1 MRAAF
6 RTWQSLNK
14 KMPAALKELNHH
26 YLALLNKAA
35 IFPIDKKHGLLRLA
49 SSILLHPMD
58 GETLRLHKRLA
69 HAFAFLGRGF
79 FHRCPAALQLDIL
92 QYADRIQDISLRLDR
107 LSKKLSLAEKIIHI
121 LRQDKKA
128 ARHYFNWV
136 LCDPEGLW
144 TTLLLKERY
153 RLTSQCLELSR
164 HKIWQDKLTACQNW
178 LVLLQSSLPSEK
190 LADLTQI
197 IQDIKPENTGAA
209 AVPWSVTALR
219 RLDLCTD
226 LAHRLSCEVISQT
239 SAKNKQN

>member
-1 MRAAF
+1 M
-6 RTWQSLNK
+6 
-14 KMPAALKELNHH
+14 
-26 YLALLNKAA
+26 
-35 IFPIDKKHGLLRLA
+35 
-49 SSILLHPMD
+49 
-58 GETLRLHKRLA
+58 
-69 HAFAFLGRGF
+69 
-79 FHRCPAALQLDIL
+79 
-92 QYADRIQDISLRLDR
+92 
-107 LSKKLSLAEKIIHI
+107 SLAEKIFHI

-128 ARHYFNWV
+128 ARHYLNWA
-136 LCDPEGLW
+136 LCDPEGVW

-153 RLTSQCLELSR
+153 RLTTQCLELSR
-164 HKIWQDKLTACQNW
+164 HKIWQDKLAACQNW

-226 LAHRLSCEVISQT
+226 LAHRLSFEVISQT